1 MNTTEDWKKNVY
13 DFKNELTIIPTV
25 RIMTRETNAGPSTAV
40 NWSTNQK
47 AGCIRVSKA

>member
-1 MNTTEDWKKNVY
+1 
-13 DFKNELTIIPTV
+13 
-25 RIMTRETNAGPSTAV
+25 MTRVTKAGPSTAV